1 MDSKKTKVI
10 LIGSGVLAFGIV
22 VYIVFKNYGKR
33 KPQPQVVKRCPAGY
47 TPANGKCKKVVTNG
61 GFGDYSGYGGEFGDY
76 TAYNEYVTGFGDYTG
91 TSVYGGTSGIGM
103 IVSTKNGSRLRKEPN
118 VKSDIIKTYD
128 SGVTLEV
135 VGQSSQSD
143 GIWYNVQEKSA
154 INAAD
159 IKRQGWMRS
168 DVVILIGQ
176 E

>member
-1 MDSKKTKVI
+1 MEKKKVI
-10 LIGSGVLAFGIV
+10 LIGSGILAFGIV
-22 VYIVFKNYGKR
+22 VYIVIKKYAKGK
-33 KPQPQVVKRCPAGY
+33 QQQVVKRCPPGY
-47 TPANGKCKKVVTNG
+47 TPANGKCKKISNTNTNVDSG
-61 GFGDYSGYGGEFGDY
+61 GYDY
-76 TAYNEYVTGFGDYTG
+76 TEYTG
-91 TSVYGGTSGIGM
+91 GGYDYGNIGGVYGGSGGTGM
-103 IVSTKNGSRLRKEPN
+103 IVATKNGSRLRKEPN
-118 VKSDIIKTYD
+118 VKSEIIKTYD